1 MRGRSSR
8 QVRVPYARFLSA
20 MRASRLAPW
29 CALLVTAAAAVVAV
43 ASSRAEDWQRPLIL
57 VLIAAFALIADRN
70 EVLTPTGSAV
80 VATHPAFV
88 LAMVLLGP
96 APALA
101 IGMLVVV
108 TNPASTKARVASN
121 AAVYAVF

>member
-1 MRGRSSR
+1 
-8 QVRVPYARFLSA
+8 

-88 LAMVLLGP
+88 LAVVLFGP

-101 IGMLVVV
+101 LGMLRVGA
-108 TNPASTKARVASN
+108 NPALAKGRGRPKAA
-121 AAVYAVF
+121 